1 MEAAAAPAQRKERLP
16 ALLVGIAAVTTTTTT
31 TIEIATRR
39 MDGNGNGN
47 GNGNDD
53 ERNDNRECE
62 LSPLLVLLL
71 FGLLLFVIEPAMR

>member
-47 GNGNDD
+47 GNDD